1 MDSFFTAFD
10 TVFPIFVLMG
20 VGYYLRKAGL
30 LDEESLNKLNT
41 LAFKVFLSV
50 SLYYNIIKADIQ
62 EVFDGRLL
70 LFAVISQF
78 FIVAVG
84 LSVAIMTEKTNKRK
98 GALSHGIFHTNFVIF
113 GTLIGTS
120 LCGEGK
126 IGAISLLIAT
136 IVPLQNIL
144 SVIVLEHYRQNSKVQ
159 IKKMVMQVITNPYV
173 IAAILGFATQL
184 LRIHFPPVVEE
195 IILSVGRCGT
205 PIALLVMGGLFNFG
219 VIRQNIRATAI
230 GCATRLILIPVILL
244 PIATLFDFTR
254 TGMIGLMSIFIAPSA
269 VTSFNLACAMD
280 SDSDLA
286 SQLVVF
292 TSLFSLG
299 TIFGWIFILSHM
311 HII

>member
-1 MDSFFTAFD
+1 MDSFFTAFN

-20 VGYYLRKAGL
+20 VGYVLRKIEL
-30 LDEESLNKLNT
+30 LDEPSLNKLNT

-62 EVFDGRLL
+62 EVFDGKLL
-70 LFAVISQF
+70 LFAIISQL

-84 LSVAIMTEKTNKRK
+84 LVVAIMTEKINRRK

-144 SVIVLEHYRQNSKVQ
+144 SVIVLEHYRQNSSVQ

-184 LRIHFPPVVEE
+184 LRIHFPSVIED

-219 VIRQNIRATAI
+219 AIHQNIRAIAI
-230 GCATRLILIPVILL
+230 GCTTRLVLIPIILL
-244 PIATLFDFTR
+244 PIAALFRFNR

-280 SDSDLA
+280 SDADLA

-299 TIFGWIFILSHM
+299 TIFGWIFVLSHM
-311 HII
+311 QII